1 MPGSRTKAPR
11 CGEECTKQVESRADG
26 SSKELRA
33 IEPRE
38 RQSNLRKGE
47 PRQHDDH
54 EGRRA
59 VRRRPC
65 NAREQEEEAE
75 Q

>member
-1 MPGSRTKAPR
+1 MPGSRTQAPR
-11 CGEECTKQVESRADG
+11 YGKERAKQVESRPDG

-38 RQSNLRKGE
+38 RQSKLRKGE
-47 PRQHDDH
+47 PRQHDEH

>member
-11 CGEECTKQVESRADG
+11 CGEECAKQVESRANG
-26 SSKELRA
+26 SSKKLRIA
-33 IEPRE
+33 GPRE
-38 RQSNLRKGE
+38 WQTDQPEGE
-47 PRQHDDH
+47 PRCRNHQQR
-54 EGRRA
+54 RRA
-59 VRRRPC
+59 MRRRPC